1 MNSTQGIPVESFESQ
16 TDAFSDYFYMWRQHD
31 DMCFIQTVQCR
42 VIAVDKLAQI
52 TDIPK
57 MKDETVQER
66 KEIKYWFLSFLV
78 SYG

>member
-16 TDAFSDYFYMWRQHD
+16 TDVFSDYFYMWSQHD
-31 DMCFIQTVQCR
+31 DMCFIQAVQCR
-42 VIAVDKLAQI
+42 VITVDKVAQI

-66 KEIKYWFLSFLV
+66 KDIKY
-78 SYG
+78 